1 MNDRIYT
8 LQQAADFLSIC
19 IKTLKKEIAAG
30 NLATFSLG
38 AGKKRPSVRIR
49 HQDLIAM
56 IDKKTSTAKPA
67 TRRASA
73 VTAKRWV

>member
-1 MNDRIYT
+1 MEARIYT
-8 LQQAADFLSIC
+8 LDQAAEFLSIC
-19 IKTLKKEIAAG
+19 VKTLRKEIAAG

-49 HQDLIAM
+49 HQDLMAM
-56 IDKKTSTAKPA
+56 IDQKTSTAKPA

>member
-8 LQQAADFLSIC
+8 LDQAAEFLSIC
-19 IKTLKKEIAAG
+19 VKTLRKEIAAG
-30 NLATFSLG
+30 NVATFTLG

-56 IDKKTSTAKPA
+56 IDQKTSTAKPA
-67 TRRASA
+67 TRRASS
-73 VTAKRWV
+73 VSAKRWV